1 EQTADSLNTVLL
13 NVTEKG
19 TAAALGL
26 DDGRK
31 IAGKTGTTDEKK
43 AAWFDGY
50 TPSLATAVWLGGPAG
65 GVKMKNINIG
75 GKHFDEVFGADGPGP
90 IWQMA
95 MNQALKG
102 TPLEPIQTTNIPDPQ
117 ATTPPPAAPPAT
129 DPNAQPPQQ
138 QPGAQNPPPA
148 GPGNG
153 NGNGPGGV
161 IGGGFTLPPGM
172 IGGGGNGNGNGN
184 GGKHGGG
191 NG

>member
-75 GKHFDEVFGADGPGP
+75 GKHFDEAFGADGPGP

-102 TPLEPIQTTNIPDPQ
+102 TAKESIRTINIPDQ
-117 ATTPPPAAPPAT
+117 APKPDPNATAGPTSAA
-129 DPNAQPPQQ
+129 DPNAQPTGGSRGA
-138 QPGAQNPPPA
+138 QPGGDNA
-148 GPGNG
+148 GG
-153 NGNGPGGV
+153 
-161 IGGGFTLPPGM
+161 
-172 IGGGGNGNGNGN
+172 
-184 GGKHGGG
+184 
-191 NG
+191 